1 MPDGACILNASRAE
15 TLQAPE
21 EHIDTQVEE
30 QMNEISRVDWKRY
43 GMRGNFEICTKLV
56 MLSLEVL

>member
-21 EHIDTQVEE
+21 QHIDTQVEE
-30 QMNEISRVDWKRY
+30 QMNEINRDDWKRI
-43 GMRGNFEICTKLV
+43 RDAWQF
-56 MLSLEVL
+56 